1 MMPFGLTNAPSTF
14 QALMNDLFKPFLR
27 RFVLV
32 FFVDI
37 LVYSSNLEEHLD
49 HLRTVLGVLHAH
61 QLYAKVQN
69 AGLEYQK

>member
-1 MMPFGLTNAPSTF
+1 M
-14 QALMNDLFKPFLR
+14 

-37 LVYSSNLEEHLD
+37 LDYSSNLEEHLD

-61 QLYAKVQN
+61 QLYAKGLKCRFGVPKIDYLGHFN
-69 AGLEYQK
+69 LKSGGAGKHF